1 MDAKNTNN
9 RIAAA
14 AVALFVSVTVLIG
27 GGIALAGA
35 SDAGPASGEHT
46 TSASTSSSTSTS
58 TAALDEVT
66 VTEPVKVSTSIA
78 PATTTEPDCDA
89 FFAELDAEHNA
100 NNQAFVEVLDRFDI
114 ANELIVDGGYTWV
127 EFNYDDPIA
136 DTISQSF
143 WSRLAADEDPLRYD
157 HPCFEFEGCEGFDEG
172 FEYDDAEDDIA
183 VDDIAETDT
192 ADYEEEPEL
201 TDEEWAE
208 LDAQWEAEWEQM
220 LAEHNAAVEA
230 LAAALAEAGVEHELN
245 VEYDWAT
252 LTFDLDNDRAIP
264 VVAALR

>member
-1 MDAKNTNN
+1 MDAKHTNN

-35 SDAGPASGEHT
+35 SDAGPASGERT
-46 TSASTSSSTSTS
+46 TSASTSTSTSSSASTS

-66 VTEPVKVSTSIA
+66 VSEPVEVATSIA
-78 PATTTEPDCDA
+78 PATTEPDCDA
-89 FFAELDAEHNA
+89 FFAELDAQHNA

-127 EFNYDDPIA
+127 DFNYDDPIA

-143 WSRLAADEDPLRYD
+143 WSRLAADEDPELYD

-172 FEYDDAEDDIA
+172 LEHDETDDAEY
-183 VDDIAETDT
+183 DT
-192 ADYEEEPEL
+192 AEYEEEPEL

-252 LTFDLDNDRAIP
+252 LTFDLDDDRAIP